1 MWMNRP
7 IIFCQC
13 FFCSFQRV
21 REKVMEG
28 GGDGSGE
35 VKVDVKVE
43 AECEGGREEDPS
55 EETVMK
61 NVENGAA
68 DTVDTEKED
77 VKLQIEDDPELS
89 RDEEEKEAKEESV
102 GEEEKEEEL
111 KEVSVKEDK
120 DKDKAE
126 NLDYQGLVD
135 QLRLEFGKG
144 QQISLASFLF
154 TVLDH
159 KLVIHFYLSFY
170 KIFFVPSKVGGCCI
184 YNVF

>member
-1 MWMNRP
+1 MWMYRP
-7 IIFCQC
+7 IIFFRC
-13 FFCSFQRV
+13 FFAPFHFQRV

-28 GGDGSGE
+28 GGDGSVE
-35 VKVDVKVE
+35 VKVDMKVE
-43 AECEGGREEDPS
+43 ADRREYSS

-61 NVENGAA
+61 NVENEAA
-68 DTVDTEKED
+68 DTVGTEKED

-111 KEVSVKEDK
+111 KEVSIEEDK

-126 NLDYQGLVD
+126 NLDYQALVD

-144 QQISLASFLF
+144 
-154 TVLDH
+154 
-159 KLVIHFYLSFY
+159 
-170 KIFFVPSKVGGCCI
+170 
-184 YNVF
+184 

>member
-1 MWMNRP
+1 
-7 IIFCQC
+7 
-13 FFCSFQRV
+13 
-21 REKVMEG
+21 MEG

-35 VKVDVKVE
+35 VKVDMKVE
-43 AECEGGREEDPS
+43 AECGGGRKEDPS

-170 KIFFVPSKVGGCCI
+170 KIFFVPSKVGGCCS